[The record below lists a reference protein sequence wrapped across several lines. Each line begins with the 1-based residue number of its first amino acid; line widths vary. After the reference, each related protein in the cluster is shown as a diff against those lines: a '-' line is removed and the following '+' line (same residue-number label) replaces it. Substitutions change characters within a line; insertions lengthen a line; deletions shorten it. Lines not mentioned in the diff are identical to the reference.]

1 MFWEQ
6 LEKICKSRNITPS
19 KLAKEL
25 NFSNAIATAWKKGSP
40 PHSERLCAIA
50 DYFGV
55 KKVSETKPQTVV
67 TNKSFNE
74 GDIVSVTVKN
84 TNATIGM
91 QLRNFMYKVTGNNS
105 STITA
110 SASGIV
116 TINGQ
121 E

>member
-40 PHSERLCAIA
+40 PNSERLCAIA

-55 KKVSETKPQTVV
+55 TTDYLLGRSGADPELPEDERELLHNYRRADENGKKRIRSHAREEAEENQPEQRGNVS
-67 TNKSFNE
+67 
-74 GDIVSVTVKN
+74 
-84 TNATIGM
+84 
-91 QLRNFMYKVTGNNS
+91 
-105 STITA
+105 
-110 SASGIV
+110 
-116 TINGQ
+116 
-121 E
+121 